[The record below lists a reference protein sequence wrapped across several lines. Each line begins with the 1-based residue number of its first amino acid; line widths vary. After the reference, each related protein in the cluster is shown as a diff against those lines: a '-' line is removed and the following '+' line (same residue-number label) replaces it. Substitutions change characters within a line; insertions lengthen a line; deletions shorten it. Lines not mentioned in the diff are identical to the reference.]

1 VSSHCRTL
9 PGPYPS
15 YLVVTDAGF
24 RLSGQQ
30 DSELPARHG
39 MRCAV
44 PSGRQA
50 EEDHVGALDRGRQ
63 IHRRGWRSE
72 TGTRPG
78 DCYFLAKRF
87 AIVIGI
93 DPMIFHLEPS
103 DNWLRIL
110 DIL

>member
-1 VSSHCRTL
+1 ML
-9 PGPYPS
+9 
-15 YLVVTDAGF
+15 A
-24 RLSGQQ
+24 
-30 DSELPARHG
+30 AWI
-39 MRCAV
+39 
-44 PSGRQA
+44 
-50 EEDHVGALDRGRQ
+50 EERQ

-110 DIL
+110 DILWPISPMLFGGADISGLCCMPAAMRQAPLTHDNRPPS